1 MITKDIK
8 IIFGVFFYI
17 QFIQILI
24 YTLDELRL
32 CTASFAE
39 SFLETPEENAPVKKS
54 WTVFLVFLRVRR
66 KSFDYSATPTT
77 RLADIGFLYVLVLI
91 HVSAA

>member
-24 YTLDELRL
+24 YTLDELRS

-39 SFLETPEENAPVKKS
+39 SFLETPEENAPVKK
-54 WTVFLVFLRVRR
+54 TF
-66 KSFDYSATPTT
+66 
-77 RLADIGFLYVLVLI
+77 
-91 HVSAA
+91 

>member
-24 YTLDELRL
+24 YTLDELRS

-39 SFLETPEENAPVKKS
+39 SFLETTEENAPVKKP

-66 KSFDYSATPTT
+66 KSFDYSAAPTT
-77 RLADIGFLYVLVLI
+77 RLADSGFLYVLVLT

>member
-1 MITKDIK
+1 MILH
-8 IIFGVFFYI
+8 
-17 QFIQILI
+17 ILI

-39 SFLETPEENAPVKKS
+39 SFLETPEENAPVKKP
-54 WTVFLVFLRVRR
+54 WIVFLVFLRVRR
-66 KSFDYSATPTT
+66 KSVDYSAAPTT
-77 RLADIGFLYVLVLI
+77 RLADSGFLYVLVLT